1 MHKAALV
8 ATTLALA
15 LHGASAFAQAPAQ
28 SGPQNPAM
36 KSAETN
42 NSNMPVK
49 GANSFT
55 MSEARS
61 HIEGQGYTNV
71 TKLKKD
77 NAGVWR
83 GMAMKSGQQ
92 VNVSLDYQGNVNAD

>member
-8 ATTLALA
+8 ATTIALA
-15 LHGASAFAQAPAQ
+15 LNGASAFAQAPAQ
-28 SGPQNPAM
+28 SGPQNPAV
-36 KSAETN
+36 KSEETN

-61 HIEGQGYTNV
+61 RIMGKGYTHV
-71 TKLKKD
+71 TMLKKD
-77 NAGVWR
+77 KAGVWR
-83 GMAMKSGQQ
+83 GMAMKGGQHLH
-92 VNVSLDYQGNVNAD
+92 VSVDYQGNVTAD

>member
-1 MHKAALV
+1 MHKAALA

-15 LHGASAFAQAPAQ
+15 LYGATAFAQTPAQ
-28 SGPQNPAM
+28 SGPQNSAV
-36 KSAETN
+36 KSEDTN
-42 NSNMPVK
+42 NANAPVK

-61 HIEGQGYTNV
+61 HIEAKGYTKV

-83 GMAMKSGQQ
+83 GTAMKDGQK
-92 VNVSLDYQGNVNAD
+92 VHVSVDYQGNVNTD

>member
-1 MHKAALV
+1 MHRAALF
-8 ATTLALA
+8 ATTLALV
-15 LHGASAFAQAPAQ
+15 LNGASAFSQPAQ
-28 SGPQNPAM
+28 SGPQNGAIN
-36 KSAETN
+36 TDRN

-61 HIEGQGYTNV
+61 HIMGQGYTQV
-71 TKLKKD
+71 KMLKKD

-83 GMAMKSGQQ
+83 GTAMKNGAP
-92 VNVSLDYQGNVNAD
+92 VHVSLDYQGNVNAN

>member
-8 ATTLALA
+8 ATTFALA
-15 LHGASAFAQAPAQ
+15 LNGASAFAQPAQ
-28 SGPQNPAM
+28 SGPQNPAV
-36 KSAETN
+36 KTEQGN

-61 HIEGQGYTNV
+61 HIMGQGYTHV
-71 TKLKKD
+71 TMLKKD
-77 NAGVWR
+77 SAGVWR
-83 GMAMKSGQQ
+83 GMAMKDGQT
-92 VNVSLDYQGNVNAD
+92 VHVSVDYQGNVNAN

>member
-8 ATTLALA
+8 ATTFAFALY
-15 LHGASAFAQAPAQ
+15 GASAFAQAPAQ

-36 KSAETN
+36 KSTETN
-42 NSNMPVK
+42 NSSMPVK

-61 HIEGQGYTNV
+61 HIEGQGYTKV
-71 TKLKKD
+71 SSLKKD
-77 NAGVWR
+77 KAGVWR
-83 GMAMKSGQQ
+83 GMAMKNGQQ
-92 VNVSLDYQGNVNAD
+92 VHVSLDYQGNVNAE

>member
-8 ATTLALA
+8 ATTIALA
-15 LHGASAFAQAPAQ
+15 LNGASVFAQTPAQ
-28 SGPQNPAM
+28 SGPQNPPV
-36 KSAETN
+36 KTEEGN

-61 HIEGQGYTNV
+61 HVMGKGYTHV
-71 TKLKKD
+71 TSLKKD

-83 GMAMKSGQQ
+83 GMAMKDGQQ
-92 VNVSLDYQGNVNAD
+92 VHVSLDFQGNVNAD

>member
-15 LHGASAFAQAPAQ
+15 LYGASAVAQTPAQ
-28 SGPQNPAM
+28 SGPQNPAI
-36 KSAETN
+36 KTDTGN

-55 MSEARS
+55 MDEAKS
-61 HIEGQGYTNV
+61 HIMAKGYTHVNA
-71 TKLKKD
+71 LKKD
-77 NAGVWR
+77 SEGVWR
-83 GMAMKSGQQ
+83 GMAMKDGQSFH
-92 VNVSLDYQGNVNAD
+92 VSVDYQGNVNAN

>member
-1 MHKAALV
+1 MHKAALA
-8 ATTLALA
+8 ATTLALV
-15 LHGASAFAQAPAQ
+15 LNGAVAFAQTPAQ
-28 SGPQNPAM
+28 SGPQNPAV
-36 KSAETN
+36 KSEDTN
-42 NSNMPVK
+42 NSGAPVK

-77 NAGVWR
+77 SAGVWR
-83 GMAMKSGQQ
+83 GMAMKNGQKAH
-92 VNVSLDYQGNVNAD
+92 VSLDYQGNVNTD

>member
-15 LHGASAFAQAPAQ
+15 LHGAEAFAQAPAQ
-28 SGPQNPAM
+28 SGPQNPAV
-36 KSAETN
+36 KSEDSN

-61 HIEGQGYTNV
+61 HIMDKGYTHV
-71 TKLKKD
+71 TMLKKD

-83 GMAMKSGQQ
+83 GMAMKDGQK
-92 VNVSLDYQGNVNAD
+92 VKVSLDYQGNVNAE

>member
-8 ATTLALA
+8 ATTFALA
-15 LHGASAFAQAPAQ
+15 LNGVSAFAQAPAQ
-28 SGPQNPAM
+28 SGPQNPAV
-36 KSAETN
+36 KSEDSN

-61 HIEGQGYTNV
+61 HISDKGYTHV
-71 TKLKKD
+71 TALKKD
-77 NAGVWR
+77 SAGVWR
-83 GMAMKSGQQ
+83 GTAMKDGQR
-92 VNVSLDYQGNVNAD
+92 VHVSVDYQGNVNAN

>member
-1 MHKAALV
+1 MHRAALV

-15 LHGASAFAQAPAQ
+15 LNGASAFAQTPAQ
-28 SGPQNPAM
+28 PGPQNPAM
-36 KSAETN
+36 KSENTN

-55 MSEARS
+55 MGEARS
-61 HIEGQGYTNV
+61 HLVAQGYTGV
-71 TKLKKD
+71 SALKKD

-83 GMAMKSGQQ
+83 GTAMKDGQRMH
-92 VNVSLDYQGNVNAD
+92 VSVDYQGNVNTD

>member
-15 LHGASAFAQAPAQ
+15 LNGASAFAQTPAQ

-36 KSAETN
+36 KSEDTN

-55 MSEARS
+55 MAEARS
-61 HIEGQGYTNV
+61 HITAKGYTAV
-71 TKLKKD
+71 TGLKKD
-77 NAGVWR
+77 SAGVWR
-83 GMAMKSGQQ
+83 GTAMKDGQR
-92 VNVSLDYQGNVNAD
+92 VNVSLDYQGNVSAD